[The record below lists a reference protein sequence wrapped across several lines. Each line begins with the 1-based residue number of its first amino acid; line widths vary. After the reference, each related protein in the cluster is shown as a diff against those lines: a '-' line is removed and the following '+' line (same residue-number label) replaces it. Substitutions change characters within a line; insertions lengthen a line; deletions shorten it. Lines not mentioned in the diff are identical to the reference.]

1 MIRLLLVD
9 DQSLVRQGLKAILSL
24 ESDLEIVGMAENGEE
39 AISQVEI
46 LQPDVVLM
54 DYENLLYRDFYVVTT
69 HSFAIVDE
77 RLLIDNDFGDFYV

>member
-9 DQSLVRQGLKAILSL
+9 DQSLIRQGLKAMLDL
-24 ESDLEIVGMAENGEE
+24 EADLEIVGMAENGEE

-54 DYENLLYRDFYVVTT
+54 D
-69 HSFAIVDE
+69 
-77 RLLIDNDFGDFYV
+77 